1 MDFNLAEVIQ
11 NSIPKVSND
20 IRESKSEESISV
32 IEFCNRICSSNGINQ
47 SSLLVEIVRAF
58 LQNKFSITIETDNEK
73 IDNAFITSP
82 CKSILLEPNFLFR
95 FIEHLPEIIH
105 LIDAIEGTVYRLKGL
120 TILMKEFENRNL
132 FSFLN
137 QAEIDGVEKICM
149 LTIIHFYIKG
159 EACPSIQEVCKFLP
173 KSKYFQFINRIDN
186 DTCMLIHQNL
196 IKMSADNF
204 RFEKGIKIQS
214 RGIALMCNESI
225 SLIN

>member
-1 MDFNLAEVIQ
+1 MDFNLVDVIQ
-11 NSIPKVSND
+11 NSISQINQD
-20 IRESKSEESISV
+20 KSESNSEELISIS
-32 IEFCNRICSSNGINQ
+32 EFCNRISSSKGINQ
-47 SSLLVEIVRAF
+47 SILLVEIVRAY
-58 LQNKFSITIETDNEK
+58 LQNKFSITIKTDNEK
-73 IDNAFITSP
+73 VDNIFITAP
-82 CKSILLEPNFLFR
+82 CKMILLEPNFLFR
-95 FIEHLPEIIH
+95 FIEHLPEIIF
-105 LIDAIEGTVYRLKGL
+105 LIDAIEGPANRLKGL

-137 QAEIDGVEKICM
+137 QAEIDGLEKICM
-149 LTIIHFYIKG
+149 MTIIHFYIKG

-173 KSKYFQFINRIDN
+173 KSKYFQFLNRIEN

-225 SLIN
+225 SLI

>member
-1 MDFNLAEVIQ
+1 MDFNLVDVIQ
-11 NSIPKVSND
+11 NSIPQINQNKRKSN
-20 IRESKSEESISV
+20 SEELISIS
-32 IEFCNRICSSNGINQ
+32 EFCYRISSSKGINQ
-47 SSLLVEIVRAF
+47 SKLLVEIVRAF
-58 LQNKFSITIETDNEK
+58 LQNKFSITIKTDNEK

-105 LIDAIEGTVYRLKGL
+105 LIDAIEGTVYRLKNL

-137 QAEIDGVEKICM
+137 QAEIDGLEKICM
-149 LTIIHFYIKG
+149 LTIVHFYIKG

-173 KSKYFQFINRIDN
+173 KSKYFQFLNRIEN
-186 DTCMLIHQNL
+186 DTCILIHQNL

-225 SLIN
+225 SLI

>member
-1 MDFNLAEVIQ
+1 MDFNLVDVIQ
-11 NSIPKVSND
+11 NSIPQINQNK
-20 IRESKSEESISV
+20 RESNSEELISIS
-32 IEFCNRICSSNGINQ
+32 EFCYRISSSKGINQ
-47 SSLLVEIVRAF
+47 SKLLVEIVRAF
-58 LQNKFSITIETDNEK
+58 LQNKFSITIKTDNEK

-105 LIDAIEGTVYRLKGL
+105 LIDAIEGTVYRLKNL

-137 QAEIDGVEKICM
+137 QAEIDGLEKICM

-173 KSKYFQFINRIDN
+173 KSKYFHFVNRIEN
-186 DTCMLIHQNL
+186 DTCALIHQNL
-196 IKMSADNF
+196 IKMSSDNF

-214 RGIALMCNESI
+214 RGIALICNEPI
-225 SLIN
+225 SLI

>member
-1 MDFNLAEVIQ
+1 MDFNLVDVIQ
-11 NSIPKVSND
+11 NSIPQINQNKRKSN
-20 IRESKSEESISV
+20 SEELISIS
-32 IEFCNRICSSNGINQ
+32 EFCYRISSSKGINQ
-47 SSLLVEIVRAF
+47 SKLLVEIVRDF
-58 LQNKFSITIETDNEK
+58 LQNKFTITIKTDNEK

-105 LIDAIEGTVYRLKGL
+105 LIDAIEGTVYRLKNL

-137 QAEIDGVEKICM
+137 QAEIDGLEKICM

-173 KSKYFQFINRIDN
+173 KSKYFQFLNRIEN
-186 DTCMLIHQNL
+186 DTCILIHQNL
-196 IKMSADNF
+196 IKMSSDNF

-214 RGIALMCNESI
+214 RGIALICNEPI
-225 SLIN
+225 SLI